1 MSEDNKTI
9 VRGYFEEVWNKGRLD
24 RFEDYVAED
33 VVPHNPGPG
42 PADAEAMKEAIG
54 AFRLAFPN
62 IHIASDDEM
71 GVGDKVIVRWTLSG
85 THEGEFQGIPA
96 TGNDV
101 AVSGITIMRVAG
113 GKIAE
118 YWLQSDSLGMMQQLG
133 VIPS

>member
-1 MSEDNKTI
+1 
-9 VRGYFEEVWNKGRLD
+9 
-24 RFEDYVAED
+24 
-33 VVPHNPGPG
+33 
-42 PADAEAMKEAIG
+42 MKEAIG
-54 AFRLAFPN
+54 GFRLAFPN
-62 IHIASDDEM
+62 IRIASDDEM

-118 YWLQSDSLGMMQQLG
+118 YWLEVDNLGMMQQLG